1 MLVELK
7 KLNIINEG
15 YKRVVSL
22 DRIYVNP
29 SHIISVRDYDN
40 ANDFLLQEGMH
51 NYANNKF
58 SLVRMSNVSTVEE
71 VIVLGSS
78 EDIYNSIQK
87 PSSRELLNG

>member
-29 SHIISVRDYDN
+29 SHIISVRDYSN
-40 ANDFLLQEGMH
+40 ANEFLLREGEQVYSD
-51 NYANNKF
+51 NRF
-58 SLVRMSNVSTVEE
+58 SLLRISTGSTVEDL
-71 VIVLGSS
+71 IVLGTS
-78 EDIYNSIQK
+78 EEIYRQVRKTPKKEI
-87 PSSRELLNG
+87 LNG